1 MFKMALKHLPTPA
14 SSVYSERLFS
24 EFGLIYEKK
33 RSQLLPMNSSKML
46 FLHHNY
52 PIFEIEEE

>member
-1 MFKMALKHLPTPA
+1 MALKHLPTPA